1 MFWHVYFFSPPVRH
15 AVLFGHVLA
24 CLCLQLHLSGMCCSL
39 DMFWHVYVFSP
50 PVRHA
55 RLFEQFLACL
65 FLQPHL
71 SGMCSSLDMFRHVYF
86 FSCTCQVC
94 AALRTCFGM
103 FISSAALVRY
113 AALAMFRHVYFF
125 SCTCQVCAAFWTC
138 FGMFISSAAPVRYVL
153 LFRHVLACLFLQ
165 LHLSGMCSSLD
176 MFWHVYFSSRTC
188 QACTAFDTCFG
199 TFISSLELARH
210 VVPAEH
216 VCFVLDN
223 YWIGWHVCN
232 CLFTHWW
239 HYCLQHI
246 VCNAYCTVTLLVV
259 FSHLCCQVALTQR
272 WNNLSVTNWKKKRA
286 ARDPLSDFIVNCWW
300 VALT

>member
-24 CLCLQLHLSGMCCSL
+24 SLFLQLHLSGMCCSL

-94 AALRTCFGM
+94 AALRTCFGT

-176 MFWHVYFSSRTC
+176 MFWHVYFSS
-188 QACTAFDTCFG
+188 
-199 TFISSLELARH
+199 
-210 VVPAEH
+210 
-216 VCFVLDN
+216 
-223 YWIGWHVCN
+223 
-232 CLFTHWW
+232 
-239 HYCLQHI
+239 
-246 VCNAYCTVTLLVV
+246 
-259 FSHLCCQVALTQR
+259 
-272 WNNLSVTNWKKKRA
+272 
-286 ARDPLSDFIVNCWW
+286 
-300 VALT
+300 